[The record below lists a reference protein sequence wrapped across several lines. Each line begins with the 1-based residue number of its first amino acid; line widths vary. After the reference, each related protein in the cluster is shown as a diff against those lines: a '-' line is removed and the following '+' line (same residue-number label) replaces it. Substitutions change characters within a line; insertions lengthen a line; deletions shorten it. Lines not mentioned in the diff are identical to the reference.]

1 MPLSTYAELQA
12 HIASDL
18 IRTDLTT
25 PIQDCI
31 RLAEA
36 HMSNT
41 LKTREMDVTATL
53 TITTGEADIPT
64 TLQSVRSMRDL
75 TSPFGEIVYEG
86 IETLEVRRPDAP
98 GPIKT
103 YSMVGEKF
111 VFWPPIS
118 GSARL
123 RYRRDVPVLSDSNT
137 SNWILAEHPH
147 AYLYGALYQT
157 HMFLKDEARARGYGQ
172 LFAAAIEEINARDAV
187 SQLSGL
193 TARANTQVV

>member
-25 PIQDCI
+25 PIKDCI

-36 HMSNT
+36 HMSNM

-53 TITTGEADIPT
+53 TITTGEADIPA

-75 TSPFGEIVYEG
+75 TTPFGEIVYEG
-86 IETLEVRRPDAP
+86 IETLEERRPDAT
-98 GPIKT
+98 GSIKT

-111 VFWPPIS
+111 VFWPPVS

-123 RYRRDVPVLSDSNT
+123 RYRRDIPVLSDSNT
-137 SNWILAEHPH
+137 SNWILTEHPQ
-147 AYLYGALYQT
+147 LYVYGTLWEV
-157 HMFLKDEARARGYGQ
+157 HMFLKDEKRANTYAP
-172 LFAAAIEEINARDAV
+172 LFAATVEEINARDAV

-193 TARANTQVV
+193 SGRANTQVV

>member
-25 PIQDCI
+25 PIKDCI

-36 HMSNT
+36 HMSNM

-64 TLQSVRSMRDL
+64 TLQSVRSMRSL
-75 TSPFGEIVYEG
+75 TSPFSEIVYEG
-86 IETLEVRRPDAP
+86 IETLEERRPDVA
-98 GPIKT
+98 GSLKT

-111 VFWPPIS
+111 VFWPPVT

-123 RYRRDVPVLSDSNT
+123 RYRRDIPVLSDSNT
-137 SNWILAEHPH
+137 SNWILTEHPQ
-147 AYLYGALYQT
+147 LYVYGTLWEV
-157 HMFLKDEARARGYGQ
+157 HMFLKDERRAGTYAP
-172 LFAAAIEEINARDAV
+172 LFAATVEEINARDAV

-193 TARANTQVV
+193 SGRSNTQVV